1 MKKLTIL
8 AAMTGLT
15 AFILT
20 GCPAN
25 PANGN
30 MNGNLMMNTNM
41 MNSNMGNNAMNTNM
55 MNSNMTNG
63 NMSNM
68 SGAVSSDDTEF
79 MTAAAQG
86 GMMEV
91 KMGELAA
98 SKSQNPEIKAFGNR
112 MVADH
117 GKANTDLKALAA
129 AKNVT
134 LPTDMSGGQK
144 DEYDKLAKLSGAD
157 FDKEYV
163 NTMVDDHDAD
173 LKDFQDAA
181 DDANNPDLK
190 AFAAKYTPIIKSH
203 YESIKGIKDK
213 MK

>member
-1 MKKLTIL
+1 MNKLMILTATAGL
-8 AAMTGLT
+8 AALM
-15 AFILT
+15 LT

-30 MNGNLMMNTNM
+30 MNANM
-41 MNSNMGNNAMNTNM
+41 MNSNMNSNMMNGNMNANM
-55 MNSNMTNG
+55 MNSNMANDNKNVAGT
-63 NMSNM
+63 
-68 SGAVSSDDTEF
+68 DDQF

-98 SKSQNPEIKAFGNR
+98 SKSQNPEIKAFGSR

-117 GKANTDLKALAA
+117 GKANNDLKALAA
-129 AKNVT
+129 KKNIT

-144 DEYDKLAKLSGAD
+144 ADYDRLSKLSGAE

-163 NTMVDDHDAD
+163 TMMVEDHEAD
-173 LKDFQDAA
+173 LDAFQDQA
-181 DDANNPDLK
+181 DDAKDADLK
-190 AFAAKYTPIIKSH
+190 AFAAKYAPIIKSH
-203 YESIKGIKDK
+203 YETIKGIKDK